1 MNVELKTQHSTV
13 NPDDAPM
20 MAARGD
26 YMEDSLVGTTADEAL
41 RGASDPDKDVW
52 TDEEKHQDFLNQ
64 LMRRGHFGPF
74 EHSTAFFAVEGIS
87 RVTMAQATR
96 HRHIS
101 FDVQSQRYVNFSEKD
116 PIVPPTFEDTELNSM
131 VSFDEVFQDHWE
143 ASINAYERAIDE
155 GIPKE
160 DARFFLPVAAPVNLT
175 FSANLRTLF
184 HFFDLRHSGKAQWE
198 VRELAAQ
205 IMDEVR
211 EWAPMSMSAYE
222 EFTNHNSLR
231 AP

>member
-101 FDVQSQRYVNFSEKD
+101 FDVQSQRYVEFSDKKAV
-116 PIVPPTFEDTELNSM
+116 VPPSFEESDRRWDGTL
-131 VSFDEVFQDHWE
+131 QDHWE
-143 ASINAYERAIDE
+143 YSIKIYQDAIDS

-184 HFFDLRHSGKAQWE
+184 HFFDLRYSGKAQWE

>member
-1 MNVELKTQHSTV
+1 MNVELKVENSTP

-26 YMEDSLVGTTADEAL
+26 YMSKSLVGVTADEAL
-41 RGASDPDKDVW
+41 LGASDPDKEVW
-52 TDEEKHQDFLNQ
+52 TDEEKHQDFLDQ
-64 LMRRGHFGPF
+64 LIRRGHFGPF
-74 EHSTAFFAVEGIS
+74 EHATAFFAVEGVS

-96 HRHIS
+96 HRFIS
-101 FDVQSQRYVNFSEKD
+101 FDVQSQRYVR
-116 PIVPPTFEDTELNSM
+116 
-131 VSFDEVFQDHWE
+131 FDHKRPVIPESLEAAGMAASLSQHWNDSVALYNE
-143 ASINAYERAIDE
+143 AVER
-155 GIPKE
+155 GVPKE
-160 DARFFLPVAAPVNLT
+160 DARFFLPQATPVDMT

-198 VRELAAQ
+198 VRELAAL

-211 EWAPMSMSAYE
+211 EWAPMSMSSYE
-222 EFTNHNSLR
+222 RFTNHNSLR